1 MSRRD
6 IVVVGASAGG
16 VRALCSLVAQL
27 PAGFPAAVCVVL
39 HVGARPSNL
48 PDLLGASGPL
58 PAEHAESGERLQPG
72 RVYVAPPDHHLMLS
86 DSTLVLT
93 RGPREHHT
101 RPAVDPLFRSAA
113 LSEGPRVIGVLL
125 TGRLDDG
132 TAGLQA
138 IKECG
143 GVAVVQEPSDAEEP
157 SMPMSALQTVAVDHC
172 VPLQR
177 MGELLVQLVQ
187 QPAPALPA
195 TPPARLVHEHASGFG
210 GENVMEEMRAMG
222 SPSTLVCP
230 DCKGSLW
237 EVTGSRP
244 PRYRCH
250 TGHAYSLRS
259 LAATQAEKTE
269 DALWSAIRALHE
281 KELLL
286 RKVAALDR
294 SVGDDEH
301 AARTEE
307 EAEEIAAQMEA
318 LRRLVQAA

>member
-1 MSRRD
+1 MNQRD

-16 VRALCSLVAQL
+16 VRALCSLMAQL
-27 PAGFPAAVCVVL
+27 PADFPAAVCVVL
-39 HVGARPSNL
+39 HVGPRDSNL

-58 PAEHAESGERLQPG
+58 PAHHAQPG
-72 RVYVAPPDHHLMLS
+72 EKLEHGHVYVAPPDHHLMLS
-86 DSTLVLT
+86 DSTAMLT
-93 RGPREHHT
+93 RGPKEHHT

-143 GVAVVQEPSDAEEP
+143 GVAVVQEPADAEEP

-172 VPLQR
+172 VPLSR
-177 MGELLVQLVQ
+177 IGEVLVQLVR
-187 QPAPALPA
+187 QPAPVLPVA
-195 TPPARLVHEHASGFG
+195 PPPRLVNEHASGFG
-210 GENVMEEMRAMG
+210 GDNMDEMRAMG
-222 SPSTLVCP
+222 SPSSLVCP
-230 DCKGSLW
+230 DCKGGLW

-250 TGHAYSLRS
+250 TGHAFSLRT
-259 LAATQAEKTE
+259 LAAAQAEKTE

-294 SVGDDEH
+294 SVGDDDH
-301 AARTEE
+301 AARAEE
-307 EAEEIAAQMEA
+307 EAEEMAAQMEA
-318 LRRLVQAA
+318 LRRLVQAG